1 MNMILFKNGMENE
14 HFYIFE
20 HRACV
25 WSELCIVIASCIFF
39 FLINTYYLNSATQ

>member
-1 MNMILFKNGMENE
+1 MILLKSEMENE

-25 WSELCIVIASCIFF
+25 WFWAMYCHCFVYF
-39 FLINTYYLNSATQ
+39 FLIDTYYLNSASQ

>member
-1 MNMILFKNGMENE
+1 MNKKLETKLKKMNMILFKNGMENE

-25 WSELCIVIASCIFF
+25 WF
-39 FLINTYYLNSATQ
+39 